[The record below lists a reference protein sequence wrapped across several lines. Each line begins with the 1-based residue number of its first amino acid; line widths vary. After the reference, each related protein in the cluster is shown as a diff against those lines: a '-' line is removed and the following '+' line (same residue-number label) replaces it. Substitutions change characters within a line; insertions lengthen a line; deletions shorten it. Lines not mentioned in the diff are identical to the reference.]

1 MIEVS
6 GLTKVYPSGC
16 RAIDGLSLSIEQG
29 EIFALLG
36 PNGAGK
42 TSTIRVLC
50 TLAGFDEGSV
60 VVAGH
65 SVDTDPDKVRAA
77 IGFVGQQT
85 GVDYLL
91 TGRENLMLHG
101 QLYRIESNELKKRVD
116 ELSAY
121 FNLGDSLDTPVMTYS
136 GGMRRKLDI
145 ATSLIHKPQVLFL
158 DEPTLGLDIHSR
170 QSLWQLIEKL
180 NRELKLTILLT
191 THYLEEADKL
201 AQRVAIINA
210 GKIQVIGTPD
220 ELKDK
225 ISGDAVVLVFDTVN
239 EAAKAFANG
248 IADQPYIQNTVW
260 EQDNLHLYLEN
271 APSNIAKIMHFADEY
286 QVQIKTLSLSRP
298 TLDDV
303 FIKYTGISLE
313 GGESETTE
321 EWWSQ
326 WAGKGSWGQSKRWE
340 KWDGAD
346 RQESEQEQAA
356 DQQQGGESWP
366 NEQWP
371 DQGKGD
377 WGQDKQWGDRDG
389 SGQHK
394 KDSAAQPQKD
404 AAWQDNKPD
413 EKTWGQG
420 QWGNKE
426 QWDKDKSDK

>member
-16 RAIDGLSLSIEQG
+16 RAIDGLNLSIQQG

-42 TSTIRVLC
+42 TSTIRVLS
-50 TLAGFDEGSV
+50 TLAGFDDGSV
-60 VVAGH
+60 VVADH
-65 SVDTDPDKVRAA
+65 NVDTDPDKVRSA

-101 QLYRIESNELKKRVD
+101 QLYRIESGELKKRVD

-121 FNLGDSLDTPVMTYS
+121 FNLVDSLDTPVMTFS

-180 NRELKLTILLT
+180 NREHKLTILLT

-201 AQRVAIINA
+201 AHRVGIINN

-225 ISGDAVVLVFDTVN
+225 ISGDAVVLMFEAVN

-248 IADQPYIQNTVW
+248 VQDQPYITNTVW
-260 EQDNLHLYLEN
+260 EQDKLHLYLDN
-271 APSNIAKIMHFADEY
+271 APSNIAKIMHIAADY
-286 QVQIKTLSLSRP
+286 HVQIKTLSLSRP

-303 FIKYTGISLE
+303 FIKYTGVSLE

-326 WAGKGSWGQSKRWE
+326 WAGKGSWGQSKQWE
-340 KWDGAD
+340 KWAGDG
-346 RQESEQEQAA
+346 QETEQAPG
-356 DQQQGGESWP
+356 QQQDGESWP
-366 NEQWP
+366 DKQWS
-371 DQGKGD
+371 DHAKNKSDG
-377 WGQDKQWGDRDG
+377 GQDKQPWGDWDK

-394 KDSAAQPQKD
+394 EQSSPQPKND
-404 AAWQDNKPD
+404 AGWSGKKQD
-413 EKTWGQG
+413 EKSWDQG
-420 QWGNKE
+420 QWGKD
-426 QWDKDKSDK
+426 QWDKDKTEK

>member
-1 MIEVS
+1 M
-6 GLTKVYPSGC
+6 
-16 RAIDGLSLSIEQG
+16 
-29 EIFALLG
+29 
-36 PNGAGK
+36 
-42 TSTIRVLC
+42 TSRPWAW
-50 TLAGFDEGSV
+50 TLQ
-60 VVAGH
+60 
-65 SVDTDPDKVRAA
+65 PP
-77 IGFVGQQT
+77 I
-85 GVDYLL
+85 
-91 TGRENLMLHG
+91 
-101 QLYRIESNELKKRVD
+101 
-116 ELSAY
+116 
-121 FNLGDSLDTPVMTYS
+121 
-136 GGMRRKLDI
+136 
-145 ATSLIHKPQVLFL
+145 
-158 DEPTLGLDIHSR
+158 
-170 QSLWQLIEKL
+170 LWQLIEKL

-271 APSNIAKIMHFADEY
+271 APSNIAKIIPNHFADEY

-326 WAGKGSWGQSKRWE
+326 WAGKGSWGQRKWWE
-340 KWDGAD
+340 KWDGAGNG
-346 RQESEQEQAA
+346 RRVNRNRRWMNSRAESH
-356 DQQQGGESWP
+356 GRTKLSR
-366 NEQWP
+366 P

-377 WGQDKQWGDRDG
+377 WGQDKQWGD
-389 SGQHK
+389 
-394 KDSAAQPQKD
+394 SANGRRTAQERQRRPTPEGCRLARGPAGWKGLGLR
-404 AAWQDNKPD
+404 PM
-413 EKTWGQG
+413 G
-420 QWGNKE
+420 
-426 QWDKDKSDK
+426 